1 MIRSIAA
8 VMLLAFPVM
17 AQESMPRVE
26 EPPTEMEMRLEQIAA
41 EMKLLNDRMNVLIRE
56 IDLVDEKVEF
66 LDKKMDSGFVAMDEK
81 MNAGFARIDGEMN
94 TGFARIDGEMALLS
108 EKVEL
113 LDDKVDDGFTRMEK
127 SFELMRGDLRLTR
140 SEARTSVLNWILI
153 TFIPATILGGFIGV
167 IVAWR
172 NERRR

>member
-1 MIRSIAA
+1 MIWSIAA

-81 MNAGFARIDGEMN
+81 MNAGFARIDGEL
-94 TGFARIDGEMALLS
+94 ALLS

-113 LDDKVDDGFTRMEK
+113 LDEKMDDGFARMEK
-127 SFELMRGDLRLTR
+127 SFELMRGDLKLTR

>member
-41 EMKLLNDRMNVLIRE
+41 EMKLLNDRMNVLVKE
-56 IDLVDEKVEF
+56 IELVDEKVEF
-66 LDKKMDSGFVAMDEK
+66 LDKKMEAVLVMDEK

-127 SFELMRGDLRLTR
+127 SFELMRGDLKLTR

-172 NERRR
+172 NEKRR

>member
-8 VMLLAFPVM
+8 VMLLAFPVV
-17 AQESMPRVE
+17 AQESMPPVE

-81 MNAGFARIDGEMN
+81 MNAGFARIDGEM
-94 TGFARIDGEMALLS
+94 ALLS

-127 SFELMRGDLRLTR
+127 SFDLMREDLKLTR

-172 NERRR
+172 NEKRR

>member
-8 VMLLAFPVM
+8 VMLLAFPVV
-17 AQESMPRVE
+17 AQESMPPVE

-127 SFELMRGDLRLTR
+127 SFELMRGDLKLTR

>member
-41 EMKLLNDRMNVLIRE
+41 EMKLLNDRMNVLVKE

-81 MNAGFARIDGEMN
+81 MNAGFARIDGEL
-94 TGFARIDGEMALLS
+94 ALLS

-113 LDDKVDDGFTRMEK
+113 LDEKMDDGFARMEK
-127 SFELMRGDLRLTR
+127 SFELMRGDLKLTR